1 MKIDHRSASRTFV
14 RAGLTAATSAAALC
28 LGLASAALAQ
38 TPLPLKICAIDDR
51 SGAAADTGIES
62 LNAMQMVLEP
72 FNAKGGINGRKVEL
86 VTYDGKTDPQLT
98 ATFATR
104 CAEDDKGL
112 MIIGG
117 SPTAP
122 AVAMIP
128 VANQNKIPYYI
139 LSASSVNMRDAQWH
153 FRFGPD
159 GGQDAIAVADAFAE
173 IGFKKVAVINNSTPF
188 GVETAKN
195 TIAKLDAK
203 GIKVATQQVYDMAAT
218 DVSPQVIN
226 LRQADPEV
234 ILVFPYPADGAR
246 VARTIRQM
254 GIKAPIVMPR
264 VGIMAAF
271 LKLAQD
277 AADGVLVPNS
287 VDLSRPEV
295 AQLYKDYN
303 AKFKPI
309 EPSPSPAQG
318 YDAMT
323 TALRVLQD
331 ADVQKHINAGNLA
344 GAREAIRDATRKL
357 GKIDG
362 MQGQK
367 GVGYT
372 FNAGQHHGPPDNK
385 FFVFT
390 EVAEKGTKLVMPDL
404 NKIKPKN

>member
-1 MKIDHRSASRTFV
+1 
-14 RAGLTAATSAAALC
+14 
-28 LGLASAALAQ
+28 
-38 TPLPLKICAIDDR
+38 
-51 SGAAADTGIES
+51 
-62 LNAMQMVLEP
+62 
-72 FNAKGGINGRKVEL
+72 
-86 VTYDGKTDPQLT
+86 
-98 ATFATR
+98 
-104 CAEDDKGL
+104 
-112 MIIGG
+112 
-117 SPTAP
+117 
-122 AVAMIP
+122 
-128 VANQNKIPYYI
+128 
-139 LSASSVNMRDAQWH
+139 
-153 FRFGPD
+153 
-159 GGQDAIAVADAFAE
+159 
-173 IGFKKVAVINNSTPF
+173 
-188 GVETAKN
+188 
-195 TIAKLDAK
+195 
-203 GIKVATQQVYDMAAT
+203 
-218 DVSPQVIN
+218 VIN

>member
-1 MKIDHRSASRTFV
+1 MALNSQRNSRASMMRWLLGSV
-14 RAGLTAATSAAALC
+14 ALSAGLCGFAGA
-28 LGLASAALAQ
+28 ASAQ
-38 TPLPLKICAIDDR
+38 GLPLKICAVDDR

-62 LNAMQMVLEP
+62 LNAMQMVVEP
-72 FNAKGGINGRKVEL
+72 INAKGGINGKKIEL
-86 VTYDGKTDPQLT
+86 VIYDGKTDPQLT

-104 CAEDDKGL
+104 CAEDDKAL

-122 AVAMIP
+122 AVAMVP
-128 VANQNKIPYYI
+128 VATQFKIPYYI
-139 LSASSVNMRDAQWH
+139 LSASSVNMKDAQWH

-159 GGQDAIAVADAFAE
+159 GGQDALAVADTFADL
-173 IGFKKVAVINNSTPF
+173 GFKKVVIINNSTPF
-188 GVETAKN
+188 GVETAKG
-195 TIAKLDAK
+195 TIAALEKK
-203 GIKVATQQVYDMAAT
+203 GIKVSTQQVYDMAAT

-226 LRQADPEV
+226 LRQADPDV

-254 GIKAPIVMPR
+254 GLKAPIVMPR

-277 AADGVLVPNS
+277 SADGVLVPSS
-287 VDLSRPEV
+287 VDMSRPEV

-318 YDAMT
+318 FDAMT
-323 TALRVLQD
+323 TAVKVLQD
-331 ADVQKHINAGNLA
+331 ADVQKAIGSGNLA
-344 GAREAIRDATRKL
+344 AAREAIRDATRKL
-357 GKIDG
+357 GKVDG

-372 FNAGQHHGPPDNK
+372 FNAGQHHGPPDAK

-390 EVAEKGTKLVMPDL
+390 EVAEKGTKLVTPDL